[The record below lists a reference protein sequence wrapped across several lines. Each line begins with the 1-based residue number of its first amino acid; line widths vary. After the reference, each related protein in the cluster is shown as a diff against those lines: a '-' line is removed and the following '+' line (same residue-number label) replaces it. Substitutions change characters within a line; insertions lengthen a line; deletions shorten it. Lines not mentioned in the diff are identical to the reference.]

1 MVSPARA
8 PGMIACV
15 ERKVHRVSV
24 WTSSSLTELG
34 LLLVAFVLCSFIGI
48 ERQFRQKS
56 AGFRTHVL
64 VGCGSAV
71 FTLVSAFGFSAV
83 LGDDVNLDPSR
94 IAAQIVSGIGFLGA
108 GVIFTRR
115 NIVVGLTTAA
125 SIWVTAAVG
134 MAAGAGMITLAA
146 GLTAIHLIS
155 VILLAPLVRRIP
167 TQDRRKVLRVSYLD
181 GRGALRTILST
192 ATEMGYTASILST
205 RKERHDDRTTIQ
217 MDIRFD
223 GSHPTRNLVPALAD
237 QHDIESVYFRDQ
249 ESDE

>member
-1 MVSPARA
+1 VSL
-8 PGMIACV
+8 
-15 ERKVHRVSV
+15 

-34 LLLVAFVLCSFIGI
+34 LLLVAFVLCSLIGI

-83 LGDDVNLDPSR
+83 LGDEVLLDPSR

-134 MAAGAGMITLAA
+134 MAAGAGMISLAT
-146 GLTAIHLIS
+146 GLTALHLIS
-155 VILLAPLVRRIP
+155 VILMPPLVRRIP
-167 TQDRRKVLRVSYLD
+167 TQDRRRVLRVSYRD
-181 GRGALRTILST
+181 GRGALRNILAT
-192 ATEMGYTASILST
+192 ATELGYTASILST
-205 RKERHDDRTTIQ
+205 RKERRDDRAIIQ

-223 GSHPTRNLVPALAD
+223 GKHPTRNLVPAITD
-237 QHDIESVYFRDQ
+237 QRDVESVYLRD
-249 ESDE
+249 EEPEE